1 MRNRSGQSPSAFLL
15 GILLVLFFASIS
27 ILGPVYAATTDTVSF
42 QSKLTNADGTNISNG
57 TYNFRFRMYS
67 VSSGGSVLWSEDRS
81 LSVNAGV
88 VSVDLGAS
96 QSFPSDLFDNA
107 NLYLQICFDANGT
120 DSDSSDANCGTG
132 SHRYEEVFSTRKAI
146 TAVPVALRAKYL
158 TDSAGNS
165 YGVNS
170 FFRQG
175 GNSFGATGVLGTLD
189 ANNLEFVTNNSLQM
203 QLLSTG
209 GVDIASYLAIGNGA
223 SVTSNKVINLYE
235 QINSN
240 SVSLIGQ
247 EIYTFNSNTAGP
259 GTTGL
264 KVTADGATLT
274 GTNIAGDFVAWGY
287 SLDGETAYG
296 LRSVAYD
303 APTLYGISARVAG
316 SGNTGMARAGY
327 FQNTGVNLAAGSAY
341 GIEVSTISGSTSG
354 NVEGIMNYSKSTG
367 ANSYVYGID
376 NTAEATNSG
385 STVYGLLSYSST
397 TGSGSTLYGG
407 YIEASSQG
415 NLAES
420 EGLYVRS
427 VSSGDTSAM
436 AGVHI
441 DASVTGTD
449 TVFYGLLINTTNS
462 GTGNTEYGIWQDSQ
476 NATNV
481 YYGKNGFGINTPTE
495 LLTIADGNILL
506 NNGGVYSAF
515 GGFGRYQNLLLN
527 SEDFSTTWSVLTGSV
542 TTNTVTAP
550 NGELTADT
558 LNIDGSNSFVWQNY
572 AGTVSPATNFA
583 YSIWLRAASDT
594 TVTIMVRDDNSG
606 APGGMYS
613 KTVTVTQQWQRFTVA
628 GSISSSGGVGIGSYV
643 INPGGSPIAVY
654 AWGAQLEKA
663 TNPGVYVAT
672 NNSVNGPAAQV
683 GGLVANGQSLFT
695 GSVGIGT
702 YSPDR
707 RLEIVD
713 VNPQLRLTYTDA
725 SDYADIYTDSNG
737 YLYLDPSSGLN
748 QVFIGPSLTMGTTG
762 ATSFV
767 NHANG
772 SIQLQNVAMDGTSGT
787 KVAVEVVPVLMPDS
801 GNMNLVGLKVAPV
814 IMQSGTASGSYTAFL
829 VDVAETSVLG
839 TNNYLA
845 RIGAGGNYAFEI
857 TDGGVS
863 RINGGLGIR
872 ETGTSPTY
880 YTVFQGGD
888 QAGDIT
894 YTLPTA
900 SSNGVLTNTGGVLS
914 WAAGGGGGISQVGS
928 MTSSLVF
935 GDATADDDW
944 LGLGASAGRIEFDDL
959 AIDEVNILGA
969 RVGIGTSTPTDVLSL
984 VVNETDNAVWGGGM
998 SMFYDYAPT
1007 SAGTGYPIGILNSVS
1022 VGSGN
1027 INGMLGLIG
1036 IQNEVSNDGSGDID
1050 NLIGMITSAYNSGAN
1065 QVTSIIGASIS
1076 AGASAGA
1083 ATNLIGLNVSANDTI
1098 PGVTNIYGIYVAA
1111 YNDGIGDTQN
1121 RYTLYLAEDEDG
1133 STAVNDFG
1141 LYSADPNV
1149 VNYFAGNVGI
1159 GTASPTSFLL
1169 QVAGDIGPDADDTY
1183 DLGSSSLR
1191 FRDLYLGGNTLHIGS
1206 SLTDEGTISYNT
1218 TTNVLGISTDSTT
1231 NGDIAFFTN
1240 QLFLDKSSGNVGIGT
1255 TSPLSTLNIADNTGP
1270 VTLTSTLLGDPG
1282 TTGALGRYAFRAETT
1297 EAPSWT
1303 TAYNTPE
1310 STVSA
1315 FAYDYENGVLY
1326 AAAGGGNGVIY
1337 RCVVSSGCDISG
1349 DWAEVYDAASLW
1361 DQPAIV
1367 FDAATNTI
1375 FSTSD
1380 GVVSRCDTSTG
1391 CDAPGDWA
1399 NVFTSGDDDV
1409 LSLGVD
1415 TANSVLYVG
1424 SAWTQGIIYRC
1435 DIAATSCD
1443 ASGDFTTSFDT
1454 PDDGLT
1460 SMVYDA
1466 ANGTMYAGSEW
1477 GGEIYRCDTAT
1488 DCDTGTDWTVSGDLP
1503 GTGNLIHAL
1512 AIDTTNEI
1520 LYATSDDVIYRCPL
1534 SSGCDALTD
1543 WSVSYDTNLSGVY
1556 SLGYDAVHERMFA
1569 GTGNTGIV
1577 YQCATSTGCDSS
1589 SDWSVSYDSTQTSI
1603 LSIGVVNGVV
1613 YAGSGNGGF
1622 IYRFNDSTSP
1632 TYANY
1637 AAIEAYAVDTV
1648 TGSEDGRLSFKT
1660 MLGGTEYESLR
1671 VAGNASTF
1679 YSSLSLGTSSAGY
1692 DATFNASGVNRSLF
1706 WESSTGRLIGRDGS
1720 NPMVMFTTQPS
1731 TADGVFTSF
1740 NATGTSKVVQFG
1752 NAAMNI
1758 GGGGKFRLFNQPTW
1772 AVGEDPGAMSAVET
1786 LEMNSATGSIGIN
1799 PSGNASAPTTE
1810 NIRITSNVNVAADIT
1825 GLYVTG
1831 SNPGGTWKAAYFGG
1845 NVGINTTG
1853 PDAQLDVLGTSGQ
1866 QLRLSYA
1873 DGTAY
1878 TGFVVDSS
1886 GNLSIVNSG
1895 TYSNINSSLRISETL
1910 SIREGG
1916 TSPTY
1921 RTIFQGGDQAGDIT
1935 YTLPTASTNGFLQ
1948 NTGGVL
1954 SWAAGSSS
1962 VTVGSMTGGT
1972 LFADATADDDWLGLG
1987 ASAGRIAFDDQTT
2000 DYVNILDANVGIGI
2014 AAPTERLHIANNG
2027 DTYLNI
2033 NATNGS
2039 GQISGLKLQRGT
2051 WLTDT
2056 YTDYSLYVSNGD
2068 FMIDTLDDNVT
2079 TNVFHIDGAT
2089 GYTGIGMSTTANR
2102 LAVKGGRSVAAI
2114 GVSNLITADGTF
2126 ATSSGWTAGSGWS
2139 IGSGVATHATG
2150 NTATLSGTTGAT
2162 DDDLVYQVNF
2172 TVAVTTAGDGFTVS
2186 LGGNDAGTT
2195 ITTAGTKVLY
2205 IRPTN
2210 LTGTLVFTPGAAGT
2224 FVGTI
2229 DDVTVYAIDQS
2240 NADIL
2245 VQNSNGTTNP
2255 LELRAGGSGA
2265 LSTFIGTNA
2274 GRYNT
2279 TTGGGG
2285 NGLYNTFVGY
2295 NSGRFNATGNSNTT
2309 LGHYALSRNTTGYSN
2324 TAIGTW
2330 VLEYNISG
2338 YRNSAFG
2345 DGSLGLNTTG
2355 YENSGFGMY
2364 SLGENTTGSRNVALG
2379 YAALEENTT
2388 GHSNISVGSR
2398 SGRYLADGTTPN
2410 TNSIESIFIG
2420 TDTEALAASG
2430 TNEIVIGYGAEGL
2443 GSNSVVLGNDSII
2456 KTLLRGNVGIGA
2468 SSSNQLYV
2476 YDGQWSDVANPQVLI
2491 YGVDNE
2497 TQVKALSIVDEN
2509 DNEYFYVR
2517 STTDD
2522 LGETY
2527 FKGDVGIGVESPAY
2541 ALSVQAAAGQDAI
2554 NWRNPTYELGRL
2566 GYSTDN
2572 NSGWLGLYSNGSA
2585 KVEILANGESYFN
2598 GGDVGIG
2605 LDYANSRLH
2614 VKGASS
2620 LATVGVS
2627 NLITADGTFAS
2638 SSGWTEGTGWSI
2650 GTGVATHAT
2659 GNTGTLS
2666 GTSTAIDTSTV
2677 YQVNFTVSVTT
2688 AGDGIT
2694 VSLGG
2699 QESGDVITTSGS
2711 KTVYIVP
2718 SAGTGTLVFTP
2729 GPLGTFVGTIDDVT
2743 IYALTGSLAD
2753 AEFESSNGSGSNIEI
2768 RAGRSASNNTFIGT
2782 NAGNFSTINGGGTYN
2797 TYVGYGS
2804 GRYTVTGSR
2813 NTALGTWAFNQNTTG
2828 YRSTAIGYSALGE
2841 NTTGYRNTALGS
2853 NALELNTT
2861 GYDNAAVGTYALNVN
2876 TTGYENTSIGI
2887 YSLEANTTGN
2897 RNVAIGF
2904 ASLENNT
2911 TGYRNTAIGSRSGRY
2926 LADGVTSNTNS
2937 ISSIFIGSDTEALAA
2952 SGTNEIVIGY
2962 GAEGLGSNSVV
2973 LGNSSITKTLLRGNV
2988 GIGASSSN
2996 QLYVYNSQWADI
3008 ANPQVLIYG
3017 VDNETQ
3023 VKALSIVDENNNE
3036 YFYVRS
3042 SPDDKGETYF
3052 NGDVG
3057 IGVESP
3063 AYKLAVGGTLGILEG
3078 GTSPSFYTI
3087 FQGGD
3092 QSANLTYTLPT
3103 TSTNGV
3109 LTNNAGVLSWVAGG
3123 GGGIGQVGSM
3133 MSTPAF
3139 GDSTADDD
3147 WLGLGASAGRIAF
3160 DDQAIDYVNILDA
3173 NVGIG
3178 YATPTARLDIQ
3189 GTVTEASLGAEMI
3202 TATADR
3208 DFSSWT
3214 GNWSGTDWAPSG
3226 DGRARHLISVGFSHP
3241 FSLSN
3246 AALSAAPASG
3256 NVYKITFTVETSTV
3270 GSLLVSIGGANSG
3283 VLVGKQL
3290 NTETHTVVITA
3301 TGTGALTFTPNT
3313 GGWEGY
3319 LDDISVVQVT
3329 PANAVEILRN
3339 ADGTIGSELRAGGSA
3354 LYNTFV
3360 GNSSGQANTT
3370 GYNNAALGRQAL
3382 GHNVTGYRNSAVGY
3396 NALYENTIGHD
3407 NVAFGTFASRW
3418 NNIGNYNTSVGVYAL
3433 GSSTSG
3439 SYNTSIGYQSLY
3451 NVTSGNNNTAF
3462 GSSVGYSLSTGANN
3476 VLFGY
3481 QAGDNLT
3488 SGSNNIVIGYNV
3500 DAPSATA
3507 SNQLNIGNF
3516 IFGTGIDGTGTTV
3529 SNGKI
3534 GIGTNAPHVTFDV
3547 TGTGAFNALGVK
3559 YITGSIDPTAST
3571 TVTGT
3576 GTLFLSEVDPGDR
3589 IALDGTA
3596 TITGSIDPTASTAV
3610 TGVGTLFL
3618 TELKVGDQI
3627 TVNAETR
3634 TVIAIA
3640 SNTSLTVGVAF
3651 TDTANDTSIVRTS
3664 TEIRT
3669 VVSIASNTSLTVDR
3683 AYLDNS
3689 ADSQIT
3695 VYRDTFDVTGAAL
3708 FKGGALFTGLGTP
3721 DAPTVTP
3728 QGTTGAATWTYK
3740 ISVVNATGN
3749 ETVLSANGS
3758 TTSGNATLSGT
3769 NFNRITWSATP
3780 GAAAYRIYR
3789 VATGTSPNTTGYIGT
3804 VDAHSTLQFDD
3815 TGIGIMGG
3823 YSGSVFDETSNVG
3836 IGTLKTP
3843 PRDTLTVDG
3852 RINQTWHY
3860 MFEDFFG
3867 GRANQTANAV
3877 INAGNAMSFAII
3889 GTSGCTASYPSVA
3902 NGVYRMT
3909 SGATAALGCLL
3920 SQAGTAGLPNIKQ
3933 VDVSLAPVLEVVLNP
3948 GATSAKT
3955 MIVGFSNQTT
3965 ATVAEPTAGLYF
3977 YASTAGTPSDQWIA
3991 VARNASVS
3999 TTQATGVTT
4008 NTNTYQVLRIEAS
4021 ATHARYYIND
4031 VLVADLRTNIPA
4043 SGATLEFVVGHATT
4057 AAAAKTVDI
4066 DSIEFWQDD
4075 PVVSGMPGQLPAGFD
4090 GSNLLQNHMLYSDT
4104 TYAKGASE
4112 ETIPEGYVVSF
4123 TDSSE
4128 FDDNGKNRLVYNIEK
4143 SKAGDKTVLGIGS
4156 GLIDPNAPFEI
4167 GLNPYAVALYGPT
4180 YAWVEEGGETEIT
4193 LGQELRLS
4201 SKSEGVLSVEG
4212 GQIIARSLESV
4223 DWSVIEEVEGQSK
4236 RKLIKVFVM
4245 NGGSQNSSLV
4255 AGGVSDY
4262 FTAVDD
4268 SSIQTPYRIIANSL
4282 VATTAEV
4289 NVLKSRTLNVNDN
4302 FLVDDE
4308 GNVSTTGSLFAG
4320 AIETPVIKGVAG
4332 GLNIN
4337 IGEQETFTVSV
4348 GDTKAIEASVK
4359 GVKVNNLLVS
4369 EQQAGKVTLPAGR
4382 TTITVSSELVTAE
4395 SVVVVT
4401 PNIPVVTA
4409 VKTNNGYFVISIATA
4424 SSQDIELA
4432 WYVVNIDK

>member
-1 MRNRSGQSPSAFLL
+1 MRNRSGQSPSAFLRVTLFALLLTTFSFL
-15 GILLVLFFASIS
+15 GQVR
-27 ILGPVYAATTDTVSF
+27 AATTDTISF
-42 QSKLTNADGTNISNG
+42 QSKLTNTDGTNISNG

-67 VSSGGSVLWSEDRS
+67 VSSGGTSHWTEDRS
-81 LSVNAGV
+81 LVVNAGV
-88 VSVDLGAS
+88 VSVDLGAV
-96 QSFPSDLFDNA
+96 QSFPSDLFDYSD
-107 NLYLQICFDANGT
+107 LYLQVCFDANGT
-120 DSDSSDANCGTG
+120 DLDSSDANCGSG

-146 TAVPVALRAKYL
+146 TAVPVAFRAKYL
-158 TDSAGNS
+158 TDGAGNA
-165 YGVNS
+165 YGFND
-170 FFRQG
+170 FFIQG
-175 GNSFGATGVLGTLD
+175 GNAFGAVGVIGTTD
-189 ANNLEFVTNNSLQM
+189 NYGLEFRTNNSVVGSFDTSGTFEMAGLAKIGAVAIDDAPSNTYGPALWGGTFNNGLTIKRDLVDLSM
-203 QLLSTG
+203 QVVTGSLTELNINPSATPIADSVGSLTLVYSNAANSENLSSLYGVYGETIHSSSGTADYLYGGHFSASRDTSTG
-209 GVDIASYLAIGNGA
+209 GAV
-223 SVTSNKVINLYE
+223 
-235 QINSN
+235 
-240 SVSLIGQ
+240 
-247 EIYTFNSNTAGP
+247 
-259 GTTGL
+259 GTT
-264 KVTADGATLT
+264 
-274 GTNIAGDFVAWGY
+274 
-287 SLDGETAYG
+287 
-296 LRSVAYD
+296 
-303 APTLYGISARVAG
+303 YGISAYAADGDNIIAGSFVANRQLGATNVDTKGVSSFVSNQYAQSSGVDNTYGSYVSVSRQNATGGTVNTYGIYAELGGDNAG
-316 SGNTGMARAGY
+316 SGVHTTYGLYLENFGGGDTNYAIYTNGTTPSRFG
-327 FQNTGVNLAAGSAY
+327 GS
-341 GIEVSTISGSTSG
+341 ITT
-354 NVEGIMNYSKSTG
+354 EGI
-367 ANSYVYGID
+367 
-376 NTAEATNSG
+376 
-385 STVYGLLSYSST
+385 
-397 TGSGSTLYGG
+397 
-407 YIEASSQG
+407 
-415 NLAES
+415 
-420 EGLYVRS
+420 
-427 VSSGDTSAM
+427 
-436 AGVHI
+436 
-441 DASVTGTD
+441 
-449 TVFYGLLINTTNS
+449 
-462 GTGNTEYGIWQDSQ
+462 
-476 NATNV
+476 
-481 YYGKNGFGINTPTE
+481 
-495 LLTIADGNILL
+495 
-506 NNGGVYSAF
+506 
-515 GGFGRYQNLLLN
+515 
-527 SEDFSTTWSVLTGSV
+527 
-542 TTNTVTAP
+542 
-550 NGELTADT
+550 
-558 LNIDGSNSFVWQNY
+558 
-572 AGTVSPATNFA
+572 
-583 YSIWLRAASDT
+583 
-594 TVTIMVRDDNSG
+594 
-606 APGGMYS
+606 
-613 KTVTVTQQWQRFTVA
+613 
-628 GSISSSGGVGIGSYV
+628 
-643 INPGGSPIAVY
+643 
-654 AWGAQLEKA
+654 
-663 TNPGVYVAT
+663 
-672 NNSVNGPAAQV
+672 
-683 GGLVANGQSLFT
+683 
-695 GSVGIGT
+695 
-702 YSPDR
+702 
-707 RLEIVD
+707 
-713 VNPQLRLTYTDA
+713 
-725 SDYADIYTDSNG
+725 
-737 YLYLDPSSGLN
+737 
-748 QVFIGPSLTMGTTG
+748 
-762 ATSFV
+762 
-767 NHANG
+767 
-772 SIQLQNVAMDGTSGT
+772 
-787 KVAVEVVPVLMPDS
+787 
-801 GNMNLVGLKVAPV
+801 
-814 IMQSGTASGSYTAFL
+814 
-829 VDVAETSVLG
+829 
-839 TNNYLA
+839 
-845 RIGAGGNYAFEI
+845 
-857 TDGGVS
+857 
-863 RINGGLGIR
+863 LGIK
-872 ETGTSPTY
+872 ETGTTPTY
-880 YTVFQGGD
+880 YTYFQGGD

-914 WAAGGGGGISQVGS
+914 WAAGGGGISQVGS
-928 MTSSLVF
+928 MTSSVVF
-935 GDATADDDW
+935 GDVTADDDW

-959 AIDEVNILGA
+959 TIDEINILGA
-969 RVGIGTSTPTDVLSL
+969 RVGIGTSTPTDALSL
-984 VVNETDNAVWGGGM
+984 VVNETDNAIWGGGV
-998 SMFYDYAPT
+998 SVFYDYAPAT
-1007 SAGTGYPIGILNSVS
+1007 AGTGYPIGIINSVS
-1022 VGSGN
+1022 VGVGN
-1027 INGMLGLIG
+1027 ANGMSGLIG

-1050 NLIGMITSAYNSGAN
+1050 NLIGMITSAYNSGSN
-1065 QVTSIIGASIS
+1065 QVTSIMGASIS
-1076 AGASAGA
+1076 AGASGGG

-1098 PGVTNIYGIYVAA
+1098 PGVTNLYGIYVGAF
-1111 YNDGIGDTQN
+1111 NDGIGDTQN

-1159 GTASPTSFLL
+1159 GTVSPTSFVL

-1255 TSPLSTLNIADNTGP
+1255 TAPLSTLNIADNTGP

-1303 TAYNTPE
+1303 TVYNTPE
-1310 STVSA
+1310 VTVSA
-1315 FAYDYENGVLY
+1315 FAYDYENGVMY

-1337 RCVVSSGCDISG
+1337 RCVVSSGCDVSG
-1349 DWAEVYDAASLW
+1349 DWTEVYDAASLW

-1367 FDAATNTI
+1367 FDAATNTV

-1466 ANGTMYAGSEW
+1466 TNGTMYAGSEW
-1477 GGEIYRCDTAT
+1477 GGEVYRCDTAT
-1488 DCDTGTDWTVSGDLP
+1488 DCDAGTDWTVSGDLP
-1503 GTGNLIHAL
+1503 GSGNLIHAL
-1512 AIDTTNEI
+1512 AIDTANDI
-1520 LYATSDDVIYRCPL
+1520 LYASSDDVIYRCPL

-1543 WSVSYDTNLSGVY
+1543 WSISYDTNLSGVY
-1556 SLGYDAVHERMFA
+1556 SLGYDTVHERMFA

-1622 IYRFNDSTSP
+1622 IYRFDDNTSP

-1671 VAGNASTF
+1671 VSGNASTF

-1706 WESSTGRLIGRDGS
+1706 WESSTGRLIGRDGT

-1810 NIRITSNVNVAADIT
+1810 NIRITTNVSVAADIT
-1825 GLYVTG
+1825 GLYITG
-1831 SNPGGTWKAAYFGG
+1831 SNPGGSWTAGYFGG
-1845 NVGINTTG
+1845 NVGIGATG
-1853 PDAQLDVLGTSGQ
+1853 VPNATLNVRGSANQVQFAVRNNGTQSANMVEFQ
-1866 QLRLSYA
+1866 NSS
-1873 DGTAY
+1873 GTAL
-1878 TGFVVDSS
+1878 TS
-1886 GNLSIVNSG
+1886 
-1895 TYSNINSSLRISETL
+1895 INSSGHLDLSGNAIPNAWNTVLKFNNDTLGATELAGGFTNGFIRSSTGRLLVNYITDNAANSLFGGGVNGDAYRRFTMGGDGKWSVGDGTGLQDTNLYRSAANQWTTDDSFRIKGTL
-1910 SIREGG
+1910 GVMEGTG
-1916 TSPTY
+1916 ATY
-1921 RTIFQGGDQAGDIT
+1921 YTIFQGGDQAGDIT
-1935 YTLPTASTNGFLQ
+1935 YTLPTASSNGFLQ
-1948 NTGGVL
+1948 NTGGLL

-2102 LAVKGGRSVAAI
+2102 LAVKGGQSVATI

-2139 IGSGVATHATG
+2139 IGSGVVTHTTG

-2195 ITTAGTKVLY
+2195 ITTAGAKVLY
-2205 IRPTN
+2205 IRPTD
-2210 LTGTLVFTPGAAGT
+2210 LTGTLVFTPGPAGT

-2229 DDVTVYAIDQS
+2229 DDVTVYAISQS
-2240 NADIL
+2240 NADVL

-2309 LGHYALSRNTTGYSN
+2309 LGHYALARNTTGYSN

-2330 VLEYNISG
+2330 AMEYNISG

-2345 DGSLGLNTTG
+2345 DGALGLNTTG

-2364 SLGENTTGSRNVALG
+2364 SLAENTTGNRNVALG

-2398 SGRYLADGTTPN
+2398 SGRYLADGSTPN

-2430 TNEIVIGYGAEGL
+2430 TNEIVIGYAAEGL

-2476 YDGQWSDVANPQVLI
+2476 YDGQWADTVNPQVLI

-2522 LGETY
+2522 RGETY
-2527 FKGDVGIGVESPAY
+2527 FLGDVGIGVESPAY

-2572 NSGWLGLYSNGSA
+2572 DSGWLGLYRNGSSE
-2585 KVEILANGESYFN
+2585 VEIKANGDSYFN

-2605 LDYANSRLH
+2605 LDYANTRLH
-2614 VKGASS
+2614 VKGSSS
-2620 LATVGVS
+2620 LASVGVT
-2627 NLITADGTFAS
+2627 NLVTADGTFAT
-2638 SSGWTEGTGWSI
+2638 SSGWTEGTGWTI
-2650 GTGVATHAT
+2650 GSGVATHAT
-2659 GNTGTLS
+2659 GNTGILS
-2666 GTSTAIDTSTV
+2666 GTTTATNTSTV
-2677 YQVNFTVSVTT
+2677 YQVNFTTTVTT
-2688 AGDGIT
+2688 AGDGLT

-2699 QESGDVITTSGS
+2699 QDAGETITTAGA
-2711 KTVYIVP
+2711 KTLYIVP
-2718 SAGTGTLVFTP
+2718 SAGTGTLEFKL
-2729 GPLGTFVGTIDDVT
+2729 GALGTFVGTIDDVT
-2743 IYALTGSLAD
+2743 VYALTGSTAD
-2753 AEFESSNGSGSNIEI
+2753 ATFESSNGTSSPIEL
-2768 RAGRSASNNTFIGT
+2768 RAGRSSSNNTFIGT
-2782 NAGNFSTINGGGTYN
+2782 NAGSFSTISGGGTYN
-2797 TYVGYGS
+2797 TFIGYDS
-2804 GRYTVTGSR
+2804 GRYTTTASR
-2813 NTALGTWAFNQNTTG
+2813 NTALGTWSFAQNTTG
-2828 YRSTAIGYSALGE
+2828 YRSTAIGYSALSE

-2876 TTGYENTSIGI
+2876 TTGYENASLGI

-2904 ASLENNT
+2904 AALENNT

-2973 LGNSSITKTLLRGNV
+2973 LGNDSITKTLLQGNV
-2988 GIGASSSN
+2988 GIGASSNN
-2996 QLYVYNSQWADI
+2996 QLYVYDSQWADI
-3008 ANPQVLIYG
+3008 TNPQVLIYG

-3023 VKALSIVDENNNE
+3023 VKALSIVDENDNE

-3078 GTSPSFYTI
+3078 GSTPSFYTI

-3109 LTNNAGVLSWVAGG
+3109 LTNTAGVLSWVAGG

-3133 MSTPAF
+3133 TGTPAF
-3139 GDSTADDD
+3139 GDATADDD

-3329 PANAVEILRN
+3329 PTNAVEILRN

-3382 GHNVTGYRNSAVGY
+3382 GHNIAGYRNSAVGY

-3529 SNGKI
+3529 SNGRI
-3534 GIGTNAPHVTFDV
+3534 GIGTTAPQTTFDV
-3547 TGTGAFNALGVK
+3547 AGSGAFSALGVK

-3627 TVNAETR
+3627 TVNSETR

-3640 SNTSLTVGVAF
+3640 SNTALTVGVAF

-3721 DAPTVTP
+3721 GAPTVTP

-3740 ISVVNATGN
+3740 ISAVNATGN
-3749 ETVLSANGS
+3749 ETVLSADGS

-3769 NFNRITWSATP
+3769 NFNRITWSETP

-3789 VATGTSPNTTGYIGT
+3789 VATGTSPNTSGYIGT

-3877 INAGNAMSFAII
+3877 INAGNAMSFARI

-4123 TDSSE
+4123 TDSTE

-4143 SKAGDKTVLGIGS
+4143 SKAGDSTVLGIGS

-4180 YAWVEEGGETEIT
+4180 YAWVEEGGETNIT

-4212 GQIIARSLESV
+4212 GQIIARSLEVV
-4223 DWSVIEEVEGQSK
+4223 DWNVIDGVEGQSK
-4236 RKLIKVFVM
+4236 RKLIKVFAM
-4245 NGGSQNSSLV
+4245 NGGSQNAALV
-4255 AGGVSDY
+4255 AGGVSNY

-4268 SSIQTPYRIIANSL
+4268 SSIQTPYRLIANSL

-4289 NVLKSRTLNVNDN
+4289 NVLKARTLNVNDN

-4308 GNVSTTGSLFAG
+4308 GNVSTSGELFAG

-4369 EQQAGKVTLPAGR
+4369 EQQAGKVTLPAGQ
-4382 TTITVSSELVTAE
+4382 TTTTVQSELVAPE

-4432 WYVVNIDK
+4432 WYVVNVDRGED

>member
-1 MRNRSGQSPSAFLL
+1 MRNRSGQSPSAFLRVTLFALLLTTFSFL
-15 GILLVLFFASIS
+15 GQVR
-27 ILGPVYAATTDTVSF
+27 AATTDTISF
-42 QSKLTNADGTNISNG
+42 QSKLTNTDGTNISNG

-67 VSSGGSVLWSEDRS
+67 VSSGGTSHWTEDRS
-81 LSVNAGV
+81 LVVNAGV
-88 VSVDLGAS
+88 VSVDLGAV
-96 QSFPSDLFDNA
+96 QSFPSDLFDYSD
-107 NLYLQICFDANGT
+107 LYLQVCFDANGT
-120 DSDSSDANCGTG
+120 DLDSSDANCGSG

-146 TAVPVALRAKYL
+146 TAVPVAFRAKYL
-158 TDSAGNS
+158 TDGAGNA
-165 YGVNS
+165 YGFND
-170 FFRQG
+170 FFIQG
-175 GNSFGATGVLGTLD
+175 GNAFGAVGVIGTTD
-189 ANNLEFVTNNSLQM
+189 NYGLEFRTNNSVVGSFDTSGTFEMAGLAKIGAVAIDDAPSNTYGPALWGGTFNNGLTIKRDLVDLSM
-203 QLLSTG
+203 QVVTGSLTELNINPSATPIADSVGSLTLVYSNAANSENLSSLYGVYGETIHSSSGTADYLYGGHFSASRDTSTG
-209 GVDIASYLAIGNGA
+209 GAV
-223 SVTSNKVINLYE
+223 
-235 QINSN
+235 
-240 SVSLIGQ
+240 
-247 EIYTFNSNTAGP
+247 
-259 GTTGL
+259 GTT
-264 KVTADGATLT
+264 
-274 GTNIAGDFVAWGY
+274 
-287 SLDGETAYG
+287 
-296 LRSVAYD
+296 
-303 APTLYGISARVAG
+303 YGISAYAADGDNIIAG
-316 SGNTGMARAGY
+316 SFVANRQLGATNVDTKGVSSFVSNQYAQSSGVDNT
-327 FQNTGVNLAAGSAY
+327 Y
-341 GIEVSTISGSTSG
+341 G
-354 NVEGIMNYSKSTG
+354 
-367 ANSYVYGID
+367 SYV
-376 NTAEATNSG
+376 
-385 STVYGLLSYSST
+385 
-397 TGSGSTLYGG
+397 
-407 YIEASSQG
+407 
-415 NLAES
+415 
-420 EGLYVRS
+420 S
-427 VSSGDTSAM
+427 VSR
-436 AGVHI
+436 
-441 DASVTGTD
+441 
-449 TVFYGLLINTTNS
+449 
-462 GTGNTEYGIWQDSQ
+462 Q
-476 NATNV
+476 NATGGTVNT
-481 YYGKNGFGINTPTE
+481 YGIYAE
-495 LLTIADGNILL
+495 L
-506 NNGGVYSAF
+506 GGDNAGAGTHTTYGLYLENF
-515 GGFGRYQNLLLN
+515 GGG
-527 SEDFSTTWSVLTGSV
+527 
-542 TTNTVTAP
+542 
-550 NGELTADT
+550 DT
-558 LNIDGSNSFVWQNY
+558 NY
-572 AGTVSPATNFA
+572 AIYTNGTTPS
-583 YSIWLRAASDT
+583 
-594 TVTIMVRDDNSG
+594 
-606 APGGMYS
+606 
-613 KTVTVTQQWQRFTVA
+613 RFG
-628 GSISSSGGVGIGSYV
+628 GSITTEGI
-643 INPGGSPIAVY
+643 
-654 AWGAQLEKA
+654 
-663 TNPGVYVAT
+663 
-672 NNSVNGPAAQV
+672 
-683 GGLVANGQSLFT
+683 
-695 GSVGIGT
+695 
-702 YSPDR
+702 
-707 RLEIVD
+707 
-713 VNPQLRLTYTDA
+713 
-725 SDYADIYTDSNG
+725 
-737 YLYLDPSSGLN
+737 
-748 QVFIGPSLTMGTTG
+748 
-762 ATSFV
+762 
-767 NHANG
+767 
-772 SIQLQNVAMDGTSGT
+772 
-787 KVAVEVVPVLMPDS
+787 
-801 GNMNLVGLKVAPV
+801 
-814 IMQSGTASGSYTAFL
+814 
-829 VDVAETSVLG
+829 
-839 TNNYLA
+839 
-845 RIGAGGNYAFEI
+845 
-857 TDGGVS
+857 
-863 RINGGLGIR
+863 LGIK
-872 ETGTSPTY
+872 ETGTTPTY
-880 YTVFQGGD
+880 YTYFQGGD

-914 WAAGGGGGISQVGS
+914 WAAGGGGISQVGS
-928 MTSSLVF
+928 MTSSVVF
-935 GDATADDDW
+935 GDATADDEW
-944 LGLGASAGRIEFDDL
+944 LGLGPTSGRIEFDDVSG
-959 AIDEVNILGA
+959 DEVNILNA
-969 RVGIGTSTPTDVLSL
+969 RVGIGTSTPTDALSL
-984 VVNETDNAVWGGGM
+984 VVNETNNAIWAGGL
-998 SMFYDYAPT
+998 SIAYDYAPA
-1007 SAGTGYPIGILNSVS
+1007 SDGTGAPIGFYNSMY
-1022 VGSGN
+1022 VGN
-1027 INGMLGLIG
+1027 ANTFDMNYLTG
-1036 IQNEVSNDGSGDID
+1036 IQSETSNDGTGDI
-1050 NLIGMITSAYNSGAN
+1050 LELSGMYLSAYNSGAN
-1065 QVTSIIGASIS
+1065 TVQNVIGASIN
-1076 AGASAGA
+1076 AGANSGTVSA
-1083 ATNLIGLNVSANDTI
+1083 IYGLMVNANDTI
-1098 PGVTNIYGIYVAA
+1098 PGVTNLYGIYVGAF
-1111 YNDGIGDTQN
+1111 NDGIGDTQN

-1159 GTASPTSFLL
+1159 GTVSPTSFVL

-1255 TSPLSTLNIADNTGP
+1255 TAPLSTLNIADNTGP

-1303 TAYNTPE
+1303 TVYNTPE
-1310 STVSA
+1310 VTVSA
-1315 FAYDYENGVLY
+1315 FAYDYENGVMY

-1337 RCVVSSGCDISG
+1337 RCVVSSGCDVSG
-1349 DWAEVYDAASLW
+1349 DWTEVYDAASLW

-1367 FDAATNTI
+1367 FDAATNTV

-1443 ASGDFTTSFDT
+1443 TSGDFTTSFDT

-1466 ANGTMYAGSEW
+1466 TNGTMYAGSEW
-1477 GGEIYRCDTAT
+1477 GGEVYRCDTAT
-1488 DCDTGTDWTVSGDLP
+1488 DCDAGTDWTVSGDLP
-1503 GTGNLIHAL
+1503 GSGNLIHAL
-1512 AIDTTNEI
+1512 AIDTANDV
-1520 LYATSDDVIYRCPL
+1520 LYASSDDVIYRCPL

-1543 WSVSYDTNLSGVY
+1543 WSISYDTNLSGVY
-1556 SLGYDAVHERMFA
+1556 SLGYDTVHERMFA

-1622 IYRFNDSTSP
+1622 IYRFDDNTSP

-1706 WESSTGRLIGRDGS
+1706 WEASTGRLIGRDGS

-1810 NIRITSNVNVAADIT
+1810 NIRITTNVSAAADIT
-1825 GLYVTG
+1825 GLYITG
-1831 SNPGGTWKAAYFGG
+1831 SNPGGSWTAGYFGG
-1845 NVGINTTG
+1845 NVGIGATG
-1853 PDAQLDVLGTSGQ
+1853 VPNATLNVRGSANQVQFAVRNNGTQSANMVEFQ
-1866 QLRLSYA
+1866 NSS
-1873 DGTAY
+1873 GTAL
-1878 TGFVVDSS
+1878 TS
-1886 GNLSIVNSG
+1886 
-1895 TYSNINSSLRISETL
+1895 INSSGHLDLSGNAIPNAWNTVLKFNDDTLGATELAGGFTNGFIRSSTGRLLVNYITDNAANSLFGGGVNGDAYRRFTMGGDGKWSVGDGTGLQDTNLYRSAANQWTTDDSFRIKGTL
-1910 SIREGG
+1910 GVMEGTG
-1916 TSPTY
+1916 ATY
-1921 RTIFQGGDQAGDIT
+1921 YTVFQGGDQAGDIT
-1935 YTLPTASTNGFLQ
+1935 YTLPTASSNGFLQ

-1987 ASAGRIAFDDQTT
+1987 ASAGRITFDDQTT

-2102 LAVKGGRSVAAI
+2102 LAVKGGQSVATI
-2114 GVSNLITADGTF
+2114 GVSNLISADGTF

-2139 IGSGVATHATG
+2139 IGSGVVTHATG

-2186 LGGNDAGTT
+2186 LGGNSAGTT
-2195 ITTAGTKVLY
+2195 ITTAGAKVLY
-2205 IRPTN
+2205 IRPTD
-2210 LTGTLVFTPGAAGT
+2210 LTGTLVFTPGPAGT

-2229 DDVTVYAIDQS
+2229 DDVTVYAISQS
-2240 NADIL
+2240 NADVL

-2309 LGHYALSRNTTGYSN
+2309 LGHYALARNTTGYSN
-2324 TAIGTW
+2324 TAVGTW
-2330 VLEYNISG
+2330 AMEYNISG

-2364 SLGENTTGSRNVALG
+2364 SLAENTTGNRNVALG

-2398 SGRYLADGTTPN
+2398 SGRYLADGSTPN

-2430 TNEIVIGYGAEGL
+2430 TNEIVIGYAAEGL

-2522 LGETY
+2522 VGETY
-2527 FKGDVGIGVESPAY
+2527 FKGYVGIGVEAPDY
-2541 ALSVQAAAGQDAI
+2541 ALSVQAATGQDAI
-2554 NWRNPTYELGRL
+2554 NWRNSTYELGRL

-2572 NSGWLGLYSNGSA
+2572 DSGWLALYRNGSSE
-2585 KVEILANGESYFN
+2585 VELRANGDSYFN

-2605 LDYANSRLH
+2605 LDYANTRLH
-2614 VKGASS
+2614 VKGSSS
-2620 LATVGVS
+2620 LASVGVS
-2627 NLITADGTFAS
+2627 NLVTADGTFAT
-2638 SSGWTEGTGWSI
+2638 SSGWTEGTGWTI
-2650 GTGVATHAT
+2650 GSGVATHAT
-2659 GNTGTLS
+2659 GNTGILS
-2666 GTSTAIDTSTV
+2666 GTTTATNTSTV
-2677 YQVNFTVSVTT
+2677 YQVSFTTTVTT
-2688 AGDGIT
+2688 AGDGLT

-2699 QESGDVITTSGS
+2699 QDAGETITTAGA
-2711 KTVYIVP
+2711 KTLYIVP
-2718 SAGTGTLVFTP
+2718 SAGTGTLEFKL
-2729 GPLGTFVGTIDDVT
+2729 GALGTFVGTIDDVT
-2743 IYALTGSLAD
+2743 VYALTGSTAD
-2753 AEFESSNGSGSNIEI
+2753 ATFESSNGTSSPIEL
-2768 RAGRSASNNTFIGT
+2768 RAGRSSSNNTFIGT
-2782 NAGNFSTINGGGTYN
+2782 NAGSFSTISGGGTYN
-2797 TYVGYGS
+2797 TFIGYDS
-2804 GRYTVTGSR
+2804 GRYTTTASR
-2813 NTALGTWAFNQNTTG
+2813 NTALGTWSFAQNTTG
-2828 YRSTAIGYSALGE
+2828 YRSTAIGYSALSE

-2876 TTGYENTSIGI
+2876 TTGYENASLGI

-2904 ASLENNT
+2904 AALENNT

-2973 LGNSSITKTLLRGNV
+2973 LGNDSITKTLLQGNV
-2988 GIGASSSN
+2988 GIGASSNN
-2996 QLYVYNSQWADI
+2996 QLYVYDSQWADI
-3008 ANPQVLIYG
+3008 TNPQVLIYG

-3023 VKALSIVDENNNE
+3023 VKALSIVDENDNE

-3078 GTSPSFYTI
+3078 GSTPSFYTI

-3109 LTNNAGVLSWVAGG
+3109 LTNTAGVLSWVAGG

-3133 MSTPAF
+3133 TGTPAF
-3139 GDSTADDD
+3139 GDATADDD

-3160 DDQAIDYVNILDA
+3160 DDQTVDVINFMDTY
-3173 NVGIG
+3173 VGINNSSPS
-3178 YATPTARLDIQ
+3178 ALLD
-3189 GTVTEASLGAEMI
+3189 VKSLADASISSEQI
-3202 TATADR
+3202 TAAADR
-3208 DFSSWT
+3208 DFSSAT
-3214 GNWSGTDWAPSG
+3214 GNWTGTNWSISGGVATHTSG
-3226 DGRARHLISVGFSHP
+3226 ANTYTL
-3241 FSLSN
+3241 
-3246 AALSAAPASG
+3246 ASG
-3256 NVYKITFTVETSTV
+3256 AISPTIVAGSYYQIQVTVTTTTAGNLYLLLGGSNNATFGTTV
-3270 GSLLVSIGGANSG
+3270 GTVTESYVAYAGSGNTNLAFTPDASWQGSIDNVSIRLVTKSSGAFAITNSD
-3283 VLVGKQL
+3283 
-3290 NTETHTVVITA
+3290 
-3301 TGTGALTFTPNT
+3301 GTT
-3313 GGWEGY
+3313 GGFEIRGGGLGY
-3319 LDDISVVQVT
+3319 AQ
-3329 PANAVEILRN
+3329 
-3339 ADGTIGSELRAGGSA
+3339 
-3354 LYNTFV
+3354 NTFV
-3360 GNSSGQANTT
+3360 GWQTGQYTTGNLNVGMGVFAFSNNTLGTNNVAIGAYAMQNATEGDYNVGIGRFALRSNTT
-3370 GYNNAALGRQAL
+3370 GDSNVGIGMNALFSNKNGI
-3382 GHNVTGYRNSAVGY
+3382 GNVAVGQD
-3396 NALYENTIGHD
+3396 AG
-3407 NVAFGTFASRW
+3407 
-3418 NNIGNYNTSVGVYAL
+3418 
-3433 GSSTSG
+3433 GSIVSG
-3439 SYNTSIGYQSLY
+3439 SYNTTIGWS
-3451 NVTSGNNNTAF
+3451 
-3462 GSSVGYSLSTGANN
+3462 
-3476 VLFGY
+3476 
-3481 QAGDNLT
+3481 AGDNIT
-3488 SGSNNIVIGYNV
+3488 TGSNNIVIGYDI

-3534 GIGTNAPHVTFDV
+3534 GIGTSSPHVTFDV
-3547 TGTGAFNALGVK
+3547 AGTGAFYASGVK

-3589 IALDGTA
+3589 IVLDGTA
-3596 TITGSIDPTASTAV
+3596 TITGSIDPTASTTV

-3627 TVNAETR
+3627 TVNSETR

-3640 SNTSLTVGVAF
+3640 SNTALTVGVAF

-3669 VVSIASNTSLTVDR
+3669 VVSIASNTSLTVER
-3683 AYLDNS
+3683 AFLDNS

-3721 DAPTVTP
+3721 GAPTVTP

-3740 ISVVNATGN
+3740 ISAVNATGN

-3758 TTSGNATLSGT
+3758 TATGNATLSGT
-3769 NFNRITWSATP
+3769 NFNRITWSETP

-3804 VDAHSTLQFDD
+3804 VDANSTLQFDD

-3877 INAGNAMSFAII
+3877 INAGTAMSFAII

-3965 ATVAEPTAGLYF
+3965 ATVAEPTSGLYF
-3977 YASTAGTPSDQWIA
+3977 YATTATGDQW
-3991 VARNASVS
+3991 VATARASSVS
-3999 TTQATGVTT
+3999 TTQPTGVTT

-4112 ETIPEGYVVSF
+4112 EAIPEGYVVSF

-4143 SKAGDKTVLGIGS
+4143 SKVGDKTVLGIGS
-4156 GLIDPNAPFEI
+4156 GLLDPNSPFEI

-4180 YAWVEEGGETEIT
+4180 YAWVEEGGETNIT
-4193 LGQELRLS
+4193 LGQELKLS

-4212 GQIIARSLESV
+4212 GQIIARSLEVV
-4223 DWSVIEEVEGQSK
+4223 DWNVIEGVEGQSK
-4236 RKLIKVFVM
+4236 RKLIKVFVK

-4255 AGGVSDY
+4255 AGGVSNY

-4268 SSIQTPYRIIANSL
+4268 SSIQTPYRVIANSL

-4289 NVLKSRTLNVNDN
+4289 NVLKARTLNVNDN

-4308 GNVSTTGSLFAG
+4308 GNVSTSGELFAG

-4332 GLNIN
+4332 GLNVN
-4337 IGEQETFTVSV
+4337 VGVQETFTVSV

-4359 GVKVNNLLVS
+4359 GVKVNNLVVS
-4369 EQQAGKVTLPAGR
+4369 EQQAGKVTLPAGQ
-4382 TTITVSSELVTAE
+4382 TTITVQSELVAPE
-4395 SVVVVT
+4395 SVVIVT
-4401 PNIPVVTA
+4401 PNVPVVTA
-4409 VKTNNGYFVISIATA
+4409 VRANNGYFVISIATA

-4432 WYVVNIDK
+4432 WYVVNVDRGED

>member
-1 MRNRSGQSPSAFLL
+1 MRNRSGQSPSAFLRVMLFALLLTTFSFL
-15 GILLVLFFASIS
+15 GQVR
-27 ILGPVYAATTDTVSF
+27 AATTDTISF
-42 QSKLTNADGTNISNG
+42 QSKLTNTDGTNISNG

-67 VSSGGSVLWSEDRS
+67 VSSGGTAHWTEDRS
-81 LSVNAGV
+81 LVVNVGV
-88 VSVDLGAS
+88 VSVDLGTV
-96 QSFPSDLFDNA
+96 QSFPSDLFDYSD
-107 NLYLQICFDANGT
+107 LYLQVCFDANGT
-120 DSDSSDANCGTG
+120 DLDSSDANCGSG

-146 TAVPVALRAKYL
+146 TAVPLAFRAKYL
-158 TDSAGNS
+158 TDGAGNA
-165 YGVNS
+165 YGFND
-170 FFRQG
+170 FFIQG
-175 GNSFGATGVLGTLD
+175 GNAFGAVGVIGTTD
-189 ANNLEFVTNNSLQM
+189 NFGLEFRTNNSVVGTFDTAGTFEMAGLAKIGAVAIDDAPSNTYGPALWGGTFNNGLTIKRDLVDLSM
-203 QLLSTG
+203 NVVTGSLIELNINPSTAPVADSIGSLTLVYSNTANSENLPSLYGVYGEAIHSGSGTADYLYGGYFSASRDTSTG
-209 GVDIASYLAIGNGA
+209 GAV
-223 SVTSNKVINLYE
+223 
-235 QINSN
+235 
-240 SVSLIGQ
+240 
-247 EIYTFNSNTAGP
+247 
-259 GTTGL
+259 GTT
-264 KVTADGATLT
+264 
-274 GTNIAGDFVAWGY
+274 
-287 SLDGETAYG
+287 
-296 LRSVAYD
+296 
-303 APTLYGISARVAG
+303 YGISAYAADGDNIIAG
-316 SGNTGMARAGY
+316 SFVANRQLGAASVDTKGISSFVSNQYAQSSGVDNT
-327 FQNTGVNLAAGSAY
+327 Y
-341 GIEVSTISGSTSG
+341 G
-354 NVEGIMNYSKSTG
+354 
-367 ANSYVYGID
+367 SYV
-376 NTAEATNSG
+376 
-385 STVYGLLSYSST
+385 
-397 TGSGSTLYGG
+397 
-407 YIEASSQG
+407 
-415 NLAES
+415 
-420 EGLYVRS
+420 S
-427 VSSGDTSAM
+427 VSR
-436 AGVHI
+436 
-441 DASVTGTD
+441 
-449 TVFYGLLINTTNS
+449 
-462 GTGNTEYGIWQDSQ
+462 Q
-476 NATNV
+476 NATGGTVNT
-481 YYGKNGFGINTPTE
+481 YGIYAE
-495 LLTIADGNILL
+495 L
-506 NNGGVYSAF
+506 GGDNAGAGTHTTYGLYLENF
-515 GGFGRYQNLLLN
+515 GGGDTNYAIYTNGTTPSRFGGN
-527 SEDFSTTWSVLTGSV
+527 V
-542 TTNTVTAP
+542 TT
-550 NGELTADT
+550 E
-558 LNIDGSNSFVWQNY
+558 
-572 AGTVSPATNFA
+572 
-583 YSIWLRAASDT
+583 
-594 TVTIMVRDDNSG
+594 
-606 APGGMYS
+606 
-613 KTVTVTQQWQRFTVA
+613 
-628 GSISSSGGVGIGSYV
+628 GI
-643 INPGGSPIAVY
+643 
-654 AWGAQLEKA
+654 
-663 TNPGVYVAT
+663 
-672 NNSVNGPAAQV
+672 
-683 GGLVANGQSLFT
+683 
-695 GSVGIGT
+695 
-702 YSPDR
+702 
-707 RLEIVD
+707 
-713 VNPQLRLTYTDA
+713 
-725 SDYADIYTDSNG
+725 
-737 YLYLDPSSGLN
+737 
-748 QVFIGPSLTMGTTG
+748 
-762 ATSFV
+762 
-767 NHANG
+767 
-772 SIQLQNVAMDGTSGT
+772 
-787 KVAVEVVPVLMPDS
+787 
-801 GNMNLVGLKVAPV
+801 
-814 IMQSGTASGSYTAFL
+814 
-829 VDVAETSVLG
+829 
-839 TNNYLA
+839 
-845 RIGAGGNYAFEI
+845 
-857 TDGGVS
+857 
-863 RINGGLGIR
+863 LGIK
-872 ETGTSPTY
+872 ETGTTPTF
-880 YTVFQGGD
+880 YTYFQGGD

-914 WAAGGGGGISQVGS
+914 WAAGGGGGPW
-928 MTSSLVF
+928 T
-935 GDATADDDW
+935 
-944 LGLGASAGRIEFDDL
+944 
-959 AIDEVNILGA
+959 
-969 RVGIGTSTPTDVLSL
+969 
-984 VVNETDNAVWGGGM
+984 
-998 SMFYDYAPT
+998 
-1007 SAGTGYPIGILNSVS
+1007 
-1022 VGSGN
+1022 
-1027 INGMLGLIG
+1027 
-1036 IQNEVSNDGSGDID
+1036 DGSGITYLTDTAEDLAVGGTTLAASIFGID
-1050 NLIGMITSAYNSGAN
+1050 ESTGTFYFGSDNSANPTLTFEATDADTGDFGFNTSDQFYITGADLDVSGHLAIGANALVNNGALLSAASFRNIISIQEEVTNLTGYDLFEGLTTFVKINPTGTVNANVYATDVRVETDENNNSNIGYIGGNYTSAAHKGTGTVTSLEGLNIESTVVSGAGS
-1065 QVTSIIGASIS
+1065 VATTYGLKVYATSGATTYGIHNRAYKNSSEMAAVAGYGYGEYIES
-1076 AGASAGA
+1076 GNDLAVSSGTDYTYGSYLSVGRVNATGGTINTYGQYIVMGSLDNAGAGTHNAY
-1083 ATNLIGLNVSANDTI
+1083 GL
-1098 PGVTNIYGIYVAA
+1098 YVAPF
-1111 YNDGIGDTQN
+1111 IGSADN
-1121 RYTLYLAEDEDG
+1121 NYAI
-1133 STAVNDFG
+1133 
-1141 LYSADPNV
+1141 YSAAAGDS
-1149 VNYFAGNVGI
+1149 YFAGNLGI
-1159 GTASPTSFLL
+1159 GDETPISLLTVGNGDLFQVNSFGEIVAIDGNSHNIYDDSGNLAFYSDSGTSYFNGAVSVFDGLSVGNEYFVVDDNGNITSIGGLSHSISDAAGDLAITADSSAYLILDSGYGMTKIVDAL
-1169 QVAGDIGPDADDTY
+1169 QVSGSITPDTDNVY
-1183 DLGSSSLR
+1183 DLGEDNGR

-1255 TSPLSTLNIADNTGP
+1255 TAPLSTLNIADNTGP

-1349 DWAEVYDAASLW
+1349 DWTEVYDAASLW

-1512 AIDTTNEI
+1512 AIDSTNNI

-1534 SSGCDALTD
+1534 SSGCDALAD
-1543 WSVSYDTNLSGVY
+1543 WSVSYDTNLAGVY

-1589 SDWSVSYDSTQTSI
+1589 ADWSVSYDSTQTAI

-1622 IYRFNDSTSP
+1622 IYRFDDNTSP

-1648 TGSEDGRLSFKT
+1648 TGSEDGRLSIKT

-1671 VAGNASTF
+1671 ITGNASTF
-1679 YSSLSLGTSSAGY
+1679 YTSLRLNTNLGIMEG
-1692 DATFNASGVNRSLF
+1692 
-1706 WESSTGRLIGRDGS
+1706 
-1720 NPMVMFTTQPS
+1720 
-1731 TADGVFTSF
+1731 
-1740 NATGTSKVVQFG
+1740 
-1752 NAAMNI
+1752 
-1758 GGGGKFRLFNQPTW
+1758 
-1772 AVGEDPGAMSAVET
+1772 
-1786 LEMNSATGSIGIN
+1786 TGS
-1799 PSGNASAPTTE
+1799 T
-1810 NIRITSNVNVAADIT
+1810 
-1825 GLYVTG
+1825 Y
-1831 SNPGGTWKAAYFGG
+1831 
-1845 NVGINTTG
+1845 
-1853 PDAQLDVLGTSGQ
+1853 
-1866 QLRLSYA
+1866 
-1873 DGTAY
+1873 Y
-1878 TGFVVDSS
+1878 T
-1886 GNLSIVNSG
+1886 
-1895 TYSNINSSLRISETL
+1895 Y
-1910 SIREGG
+1910 
-1916 TSPTY
+1916 
-1921 RTIFQGGDQAGDIT
+1921 FQGGDQSGDITYTLPTSSTNGVLTNTGGVLSWAAGGGGISQVGSMTSSTVFGDATADDNWLGLGASAGRIEFDDQTVDEVNVLGARFGIGTSTPLATLSVKGTDDGATLGSEAITVTADRDFSSNTGNWSGTNWSISSGRANHTSGSNNYTYSILSVVPGTIYQITATVSTSTGGTIAPSIGGVSGQAVGSSTGVFATYVWVLTASSTASLSFVPNSSWVGYIDNISVKVITQAAPVFSLENSSGVVFLETVNGGATNLFLGKDSGANNISTNNTAVGTSSLESNVSGTNNSALGYNVMKYNSTGSYNVGIGARVLETNLVGSFNAALGYRALGSNISGIENTAIGNNSLLNNISGSGNVGIGSKVLAYNSSGTNNVAIGYETLYSNLVGGSNNIGIGYRSGYSLSGLSSDNIAIGAEALFSAAAGVYSNIAIGRASLTLNSGNYNVALGENTLMALRSNPSGSITDIEDYSGTVAGTVKVTSIGHGLPPGNTNGLDITGTIYYDGTYDATYIDSDTFYINTSFVSGDTIDTITDYSGTEAGTVLVTTTGSNVNAGIDTVVLTGSTYYDGTYTGYYVSNSSFYVYATYTSDDSGGTFRAVEDMGTWSFSSVGEYNLALGYEAGSTLFAGRQNVFIGPYDATYASDQATNVSNSIAIGYGAYTTASNQTVIGNSLTTQTLIRRGTLGISETGATPTKYTFFQGGDQSVDIT

-1954 SWAAGSSS
+1954 SWAAGGGGISQ
-1962 VTVGSMTGGT
+1962 VGSMT
-1972 LFADATADDDWLGLG
+1972 
-1987 ASAGRIAFDDQTT
+1987 
-2000 DYVNILDANVGIGI
+2000 
-2014 AAPTERLHIANNG
+2014 
-2027 DTYLNI
+2027 
-2033 NATNGS
+2033 
-2039 GQISGLKLQRGT
+2039 
-2051 WLTDT
+2051 
-2056 YTDYSLYVSNGD
+2056 
-2068 FMIDTLDDNVT
+2068 
-2079 TNVFHIDGAT
+2079 
-2089 GYTGIGMSTTANR
+2089 
-2102 LAVKGGRSVAAI
+2102 
-2114 GVSNLITADGTF
+2114 
-2126 ATSSGWTAGSGWS
+2126 SS
-2139 IGSGVATHATG
+2139 
-2150 NTATLSGTTGAT
+2150 
-2162 DDDLVYQVNF
+2162 
-2172 TVAVTTAGDGFTVS
+2172 
-2186 LGGNDAGTT
+2186 
-2195 ITTAGTKVLY
+2195 
-2205 IRPTN
+2205 
-2210 LTGTLVFTPGAAGT
+2210 LVF
-2224 FVGTI
+2224 
-2229 DDVTVYAIDQS
+2229 
-2240 NADIL
+2240 
-2245 VQNSNGTTNP
+2245 
-2255 LELRAGGSGA
+2255 
-2265 LSTFIGTNA
+2265 
-2274 GRYNT
+2274 
-2279 TTGGGG
+2279 
-2285 NGLYNTFVGY
+2285 
-2295 NSGRFNATGNSNTT
+2295 
-2309 LGHYALSRNTTGYSN
+2309 
-2324 TAIGTW
+2324 
-2330 VLEYNISG
+2330 
-2338 YRNSAFG
+2338 G
-2345 DGSLGLNTTG
+2345 D
-2355 YENSGFGMY
+2355 
-2364 SLGENTTGSRNVALG
+2364 A
-2379 YAALEENTT
+2379 
-2388 GHSNISVGSR
+2388 
-2398 SGRYLADGTTPN
+2398 
-2410 TNSIESIFIG
+2410 
-2420 TDTEALAASG
+2420 
-2430 TNEIVIGYGAEGL
+2430 
-2443 GSNSVVLGNDSII
+2443 
-2456 KTLLRGNVGIGA
+2456 
-2468 SSSNQLYV
+2468 
-2476 YDGQWSDVANPQVLI
+2476 
-2491 YGVDNE
+2491 
-2497 TQVKALSIVDEN
+2497 
-2509 DNEYFYVR
+2509 
-2517 STTDD
+2517 
-2522 LGETY
+2522 
-2527 FKGDVGIGVESPAY
+2527 
-2541 ALSVQAAAGQDAI
+2541 
-2554 NWRNPTYELGRL
+2554 
-2566 GYSTDN
+2566 
-2572 NSGWLGLYSNGSA
+2572 
-2585 KVEILANGESYFN
+2585 
-2598 GGDVGIG
+2598 
-2605 LDYANSRLH
+2605 
-2614 VKGASS
+2614 
-2620 LATVGVS
+2620 
-2627 NLITADGTFAS
+2627 
-2638 SSGWTEGTGWSI
+2638 
-2650 GTGVATHAT
+2650 
-2659 GNTGTLS
+2659 
-2666 GTSTAIDTSTV
+2666 
-2677 YQVNFTVSVTT
+2677 
-2688 AGDGIT
+2688 
-2694 VSLGG
+2694 
-2699 QESGDVITTSGS
+2699 
-2711 KTVYIVP
+2711 
-2718 SAGTGTLVFTP
+2718 
-2729 GPLGTFVGTIDDVT
+2729 
-2743 IYALTGSLAD
+2743 
-2753 AEFESSNGSGSNIEI
+2753 
-2768 RAGRSASNNTFIGT
+2768 
-2782 NAGNFSTINGGGTYN
+2782 
-2797 TYVGYGS
+2797 
-2804 GRYTVTGSR
+2804 
-2813 NTALGTWAFNQNTTG
+2813 
-2828 YRSTAIGYSALGE
+2828 
-2841 NTTGYRNTALGS
+2841 
-2853 NALELNTT
+2853 
-2861 GYDNAAVGTYALNVN
+2861 
-2876 TTGYENTSIGI
+2876 
-2887 YSLEANTTGN
+2887 
-2897 RNVAIGF
+2897 
-2904 ASLENNT
+2904 
-2911 TGYRNTAIGSRSGRY
+2911 
-2926 LADGVTSNTNS
+2926 
-2937 ISSIFIGSDTEALAA
+2937 
-2952 SGTNEIVIGY
+2952 
-2962 GAEGLGSNSVV
+2962 
-2973 LGNSSITKTLLRGNV
+2973 
-2988 GIGASSSN
+2988 
-2996 QLYVYNSQWADI
+2996 
-3008 ANPQVLIYG
+3008 
-3017 VDNETQ
+3017 
-3023 VKALSIVDENNNE
+3023 
-3036 YFYVRS
+3036 
-3042 SPDDKGETYF
+3042 
-3052 NGDVG
+3052 
-3057 IGVESP
+3057 
-3063 AYKLAVGGTLGILEG
+3063 
-3078 GTSPSFYTI
+3078 
-3087 FQGGD
+3087 
-3092 QSANLTYTLPT
+3092 
-3103 TSTNGV
+3103 
-3109 LTNNAGVLSWVAGG
+3109 
-3123 GGGIGQVGSM
+3123 
-3133 MSTPAF
+3133 
-3139 GDSTADDD
+3139 TADDD

-3214 GNWSGTDWAPSG
+3214 GNWSGMDWAPSG

-3360 GNSSGQANTT
+3360 GNSSGQATTT

-3382 GHNVTGYRNSAVGY
+3382 GHNITGYRNSAVGY

-3507 SNQLNIGNF
+3507 SNRLNIGNF

-3721 DAPTVTP
+3721 DAPTITP

-3965 ATVAEPTAGLYF
+3965 ATVAEPTNGLYF
-3977 YASTAGTPSDQWIA
+3977 YATTATGDQW
-3991 VARNASVS
+3991 VATARASSVS
-3999 TTQATGVTT
+3999 TTQPTGVTT

-4123 TDSSE
+4123 TDSTE

-4143 SKAGDKTVLGIGS
+4143 SKAGDSTVLGIGS

-4201 SKSEGVLSVEG
+4201 SKSEGVLSIEG

-4223 DWSVIEEVEGQSK
+4223 DWSVIEEVEGKPK

-4255 AGGVSDY
+4255 AGRVSDY
-4262 FTAVDD
+4262 FTAVDA

-4382 TTITVSSELVTAE
+4382 TTITVRSELVTAE

-4409 VKTNNGYFVISIATA
+4409 VKTNSGYFVISIATA

-4432 WYVVNIDK
+4432 WYVVNIDR

>member
-1 MRNRSGQSPSAFLL
+1 MRNRSGQSPSAFLRVTLFALLLTTFSFL
-15 GILLVLFFASIS
+15 GQVR
-27 ILGPVYAATTDTVSF
+27 AATTDTISF
-42 QSKLTNADGTNISNG
+42 QSKLTSTDGTNISNG

-67 VSSGGSVLWSEDRS
+67 VSSGGTAHWTEDRS
-81 LSVNAGV
+81 LVVNAGV
-88 VSVDLGAS
+88 VSVDLGAV
-96 QSFPSDLFDNA
+96 QSFPSDLFDYSD
-107 NLYLQICFDANGT
+107 LYLQVCFDANGT
-120 DSDSSDANCGTG
+120 DLDSSDANCGSG

-158 TDSAGNS
+158 TDGAGNA
-165 YGVNS
+165 YGTND
-170 FFRQG
+170 FFIQG
-175 GNSFGATGVLGTLD
+175 GNAFGAVGVIGTTD
-189 ANNLEFVTNNSLQM
+189 NFGLEFRTNNSVVGSFDIAGTFEMAGLAKIGAVAVDDAPSNTYGPALWGGTFNNGLTIKRDLVDLSM
-203 QLLSTG
+203 NVVTGSLIELNIDPSTPPTADSIGALSLVHSNASNSEDFASLYGVYGEALHSGSGTADYLYGGYFSASRDTSTG
-209 GVDIASYLAIGNGA
+209 GAV
-223 SVTSNKVINLYE
+223 
-235 QINSN
+235 
-240 SVSLIGQ
+240 
-247 EIYTFNSNTAGP
+247 
-259 GTTGL
+259 GTT
-264 KVTADGATLT
+264 
-274 GTNIAGDFVAWGY
+274 
-287 SLDGETAYG
+287 
-296 LRSVAYD
+296 
-303 APTLYGISARVAG
+303 YGISAYAADGDNIIAGSFVANRQLGAINVDTKGISSFVSNQYAQSSGVDNTYGSYVSVSRQNATGGTVNTYGIYAELGGDNAG
-316 SGNTGMARAGY
+316 SGVHT
-327 FQNTGVNLAAGSAY
+327 TY
-341 GIEVSTISGSTSG
+341 GLYLENFGGGDTNYAIYTNGTTPSRFGG
-354 NVEGIMNYSKSTG
+354 NVTTEGI
-367 ANSYVYGID
+367 
-376 NTAEATNSG
+376 
-385 STVYGLLSYSST
+385 
-397 TGSGSTLYGG
+397 
-407 YIEASSQG
+407 
-415 NLAES
+415 
-420 EGLYVRS
+420 
-427 VSSGDTSAM
+427 
-436 AGVHI
+436 
-441 DASVTGTD
+441 
-449 TVFYGLLINTTNS
+449 
-462 GTGNTEYGIWQDSQ
+462 
-476 NATNV
+476 
-481 YYGKNGFGINTPTE
+481 
-495 LLTIADGNILL
+495 
-506 NNGGVYSAF
+506 
-515 GGFGRYQNLLLN
+515 
-527 SEDFSTTWSVLTGSV
+527 
-542 TTNTVTAP
+542 
-550 NGELTADT
+550 
-558 LNIDGSNSFVWQNY
+558 
-572 AGTVSPATNFA
+572 
-583 YSIWLRAASDT
+583 
-594 TVTIMVRDDNSG
+594 
-606 APGGMYS
+606 
-613 KTVTVTQQWQRFTVA
+613 
-628 GSISSSGGVGIGSYV
+628 
-643 INPGGSPIAVY
+643 
-654 AWGAQLEKA
+654 
-663 TNPGVYVAT
+663 
-672 NNSVNGPAAQV
+672 
-683 GGLVANGQSLFT
+683 
-695 GSVGIGT
+695 
-702 YSPDR
+702 
-707 RLEIVD
+707 
-713 VNPQLRLTYTDA
+713 
-725 SDYADIYTDSNG
+725 
-737 YLYLDPSSGLN
+737 
-748 QVFIGPSLTMGTTG
+748 
-762 ATSFV
+762 
-767 NHANG
+767 
-772 SIQLQNVAMDGTSGT
+772 
-787 KVAVEVVPVLMPDS
+787 
-801 GNMNLVGLKVAPV
+801 
-814 IMQSGTASGSYTAFL
+814 
-829 VDVAETSVLG
+829 
-839 TNNYLA
+839 
-845 RIGAGGNYAFEI
+845 
-857 TDGGVS
+857 
-863 RINGGLGIR
+863 LGIK
-872 ETGTSPTY
+872 ETGTTPTY
-880 YTVFQGGD
+880 YTYFQGGD

-1149 VNYFAGNVGI
+1149 VNYFAGNVGV
-1159 GTASPTSFLL
+1159 GTVSPTSFVL

-1218 TTNVLGISTDSTT
+1218 ITNVLGISTDSTT

-1415 TANSVLYVG
+1415 TANSILYVG

-1534 SSGCDALTD
+1534 SSGCDAFTD

-1589 SDWSVSYDSTQTSI
+1589 SDWSVSYDSTQNSI
-1603 LSIGVVNGVV
+1603 LSLGVVNGVV

-1679 YSSLSLGTSSAGY
+1679 YTSLSLGTSSAGY

-1987 ASAGRIAFDDQTT
+1987 ASAGRIEFDDQTVDEVNVLGARFGIGTSTPLATLSVKGT
-2000 DYVNILDANVGIGI
+2000 DDGATLGSEAITVTADRDFSSNTGNWSGTNWSISSGRANHTSGSNNYTYSSLSVVSGTTYQITATVSTSTGGTIAPSIGGVSGQTVGSSTGVFATYVWVLTASSTASLSFVPNSSWVGYIDNISVKVITQAAPVFSLENSSGVVFLETVNGGATNLFLGKDSGANNISTNNTAVGTSSLESNVSGTNNSALGYNVMKYNSTGSYNVGIGARVLETNLVGSFN
-2014 AAPTERLHIANNG
+2014 AALGYRAL
-2027 DTYLNI
+2027 
-2033 NATNGS
+2033 GS
-2039 GQISGLKLQRGT
+2039 NISG
-2051 WLTDT
+2051 
-2056 YTDYSLYVSNGD
+2056 
-2068 FMIDTLDDNVT
+2068 I
-2079 TNVFHIDGAT
+2079 
-2089 GYTGIGMSTTANR
+2089 
-2102 LAVKGGRSVAAI
+2102 
-2114 GVSNLITADGTF
+2114 
-2126 ATSSGWTAGSGWS
+2126 
-2139 IGSGVATHATG
+2139 
-2150 NTATLSGTTGAT
+2150 
-2162 DDDLVYQVNF
+2162 
-2172 TVAVTTAGDGFTVS
+2172 
-2186 LGGNDAGTT
+2186 
-2195 ITTAGTKVLY
+2195 
-2205 IRPTN
+2205 
-2210 LTGTLVFTPGAAGT
+2210 
-2224 FVGTI
+2224 
-2229 DDVTVYAIDQS
+2229 
-2240 NADIL
+2240 
-2245 VQNSNGTTNP
+2245 
-2255 LELRAGGSGA
+2255 E
-2265 LSTFIGTNA
+2265 
-2274 GRYNT
+2274 
-2279 TTGGGG
+2279 
-2285 NGLYNTFVGY
+2285 
-2295 NSGRFNATGNSNTT
+2295 
-2309 LGHYALSRNTTGYSN
+2309 N
-2324 TAIGTW
+2324 TAIGNNS
-2330 VLEYNISG
+2330 LLNNISG
-2338 YRNSAFG
+2338 S
-2345 DGSLGLNTTG
+2345 
-2355 YENSGFGMY
+2355 
-2364 SLGENTTGSRNVALG
+2364 
-2379 YAALEENTT
+2379 
-2388 GHSNISVGSR
+2388 
-2398 SGRYLADGTTPN
+2398 
-2410 TNSIESIFIG
+2410 
-2420 TDTEALAASG
+2420 
-2430 TNEIVIGYGAEGL
+2430 
-2443 GSNSVVLGNDSII
+2443 
-2456 KTLLRGNVGIGA
+2456 GNVGIGSKVLA
-2468 SSSNQLYV
+2468 YNSSGTNNVAIGYETLYSNLV
-2476 YDGQWSDVANPQVLI
+2476 GGSNNI
-2491 YGVDNE
+2491 
-2497 TQVKALSIVDEN
+2497 
-2509 DNEYFYVR
+2509 
-2517 STTDD
+2517 
-2522 LGETY
+2522 
-2527 FKGDVGIGVESPAY
+2527 GIGYRSGYSLSGLSSDNIAIGAE
-2541 ALSVQAAAGQDAI
+2541 ALFSAAAGVYSNIAI
-2554 NWRNPTYELGRL
+2554 GRASL
-2566 GYSTDN
+2566 MQ
-2572 NSGWLGLYSNGSA
+2572 NSGN
-2585 KVEILANGESYFN
+2585 
-2598 GGDVGIG
+2598 
-2605 LDYANSRLH
+2605 
-2614 VKGASS
+2614 
-2620 LATVGVS
+2620 
-2627 NLITADGTFAS
+2627 
-2638 SSGWTEGTGWSI
+2638 
-2650 GTGVATHAT
+2650 
-2659 GNTGTLS
+2659 
-2666 GTSTAIDTSTV
+2666 
-2677 YQVNFTVSVTT
+2677 
-2688 AGDGIT
+2688 
-2694 VSLGG
+2694 
-2699 QESGDVITTSGS
+2699 
-2711 KTVYIVP
+2711 
-2718 SAGTGTLVFTP
+2718 
-2729 GPLGTFVGTIDDVT
+2729 
-2743 IYALTGSLAD
+2743 
-2753 AEFESSNGSGSNIEI
+2753 
-2768 RAGRSASNNTFIGT
+2768 
-2782 NAGNFSTINGGGTYN
+2782 YN
-2797 TYVGYGS
+2797 V
-2804 GRYTVTGSR
+2804 
-2813 NTALGTWAFNQNTTG
+2813 
-2828 YRSTAIGYSALGE
+2828 ALGE
-2841 NTTGYRNTALGS
+2841 NTLMALRSNPSGSITDIEDYDGIVTGTVKVTSTGHGLPPG
-2853 NALELNTT
+2853 TT
-2861 GYDNAAVGTYALNVN
+2861 SGMDITGTIYYDGTYNATYIDSDTFYIN
-2876 TTGYENTSIGI
+2876 TPFASGDTIDTITD
-2887 YSLEANTTGN
+2887 YSGTEAGTVLVTTTGN
-2897 RNVAIGF
+2897 NVA
-2904 ASLENNT
+2904 
-2911 TGYRNTAIGSRSGRY
+2911 SGIDSVI
-2926 LADGVTSNTNS
+2926 L
-2937 ISSIFIGSDTEALAA
+2937 
-2952 SGTNEIVIGY
+2952 SGTNYYDGTYSGYYVSNNSFYVYVTYTSDDSGGEFRAIEDIGTWSFSSIGELNLALGNEAGATLLAGQQNVFIGAYDAVYAADQATIVSNSIAIGY
-2962 GAEGLGSNSVV
+2962 GAYTTASNQTVI
-2973 LGNSSITKTLLRGNV
+2973 GNSLTTQTLIR
-2988 GIGASSSN
+2988 
-2996 QLYVYNSQWADI
+2996 
-3008 ANPQVLIYG
+3008 
-3017 VDNETQ
+3017 
-3023 VKALSIVDENNNE
+3023 
-3036 YFYVRS
+3036 R
-3042 SPDDKGETYF
+3042 
-3052 NGDVG
+3052 
-3057 IGVESP
+3057 
-3063 AYKLAVGGTLGILEG
+3063 GTLGISETG
-3078 GTSPSFYTI
+3078 ATPTKYTF

-3092 QSANLTYTLPT
+3092 QSVDITYTLPT
-3103 TSTNGV
+3103 ASTNGF
-3109 LTNNAGVLSWVAGG
+3109 LQNTGGVLSWAAGG
-3123 GGGIGQVGSM
+3123 GGVGQVGSM
-3133 MSTPAF
+3133 TSSTVF
-3139 GDSTADDD
+3139 GDATADDD

-3178 YATPTARLDIQ
+3178 D
-3189 GTVTEASLGAEMI
+3189 ASPL
-3202 TATADR
+3202 
-3208 DFSSWT
+3208 
-3214 GNWSGTDWAPSG
+3214 
-3226 DGRARHLISVGFSHP
+3226 
-3241 FSLSN
+3241 
-3246 AALSAAPASG
+3246 ALL
-3256 NVYKITFTVETSTV
+3256 TV
-3270 GSLLVSIGGANSG
+3270 GSGDLFQIDSSGSIKAIDGVAHTIDSFLGSLRFTSNSDSIYIEDDLISDPNSVSLGSTSDPWGNI
-3283 VLVGKQL
+3283 
-3290 NTETHTVVITA
+3290 
-3301 TGTGALTFTPNT
+3301 
-3313 GGWEGY
+3313 Y
-3319 LDDISVVQVT
+3319 LH
-3329 PANAVEILRN
+3329 P
-3339 ADGTIGSELRAGGSA
+3339 
-3354 LYNTFV
+3354 
-3360 GNSSGQANTT
+3360 NSSIYMGVIGDQASFYYDEYLNQLEI
-3370 GYNNAALGRQAL
+3370 N
-3382 GHNVTGYRNSAVGY
+3382 
-3396 NALYENTIGHD
+3396 
-3407 NVAFGTFASRW
+3407 GTAGTNLRVFDDLF
-3418 NNIGNYNTSVGVYAL
+3418 V
-3433 GSSTSG
+3433 SSTSG
-3439 SYNTSIGYQSLY
+3439 
-3451 NVTSGNNNTAF
+3451 
-3462 GSSVGYSLSTGANN
+3462 
-3476 VLFGY
+3476 
-3481 QAGDNLT
+3481 
-3488 SGSNNIVIGYNV
+3488 
-3500 DAPSATA
+3500 
-3507 SNQLNIGNF
+3507 
-3516 IFGTGIDGTGTTV
+3516 
-3529 SNGKI
+3529 KI
-3534 GIGTNAPHVTFDV
+3534 GVGTSTPQTTLDV
-3547 TGTGAFNALGVK
+3547 VGTGAFSALGVK

-3669 VVSIASNTSLTVDR
+3669 VVSIASNTSLTVER
-3683 AYLDNS
+3683 AFLDNS

-3721 DAPTVTP
+3721 GAPTVTP

-3740 ISVVNATGN
+3740 ISAVNATGN

-3965 ATVAEPTAGLYF
+3965 ATVAEPTNGLYF
-3977 YASTAGTPSDQWIA
+3977 YATTATGDQW
-3991 VARNASVS
+3991 VATARASSVS
-3999 TTQATGVTT
+3999 TTQPTGVTT

-4201 SKSEGVLSVEG
+4201 SKSEGVLSIEG

-4223 DWSVIEEVEGQSK
+4223 DWSVIEEVEGQPK

-4255 AGGVSDY
+4255 AGGVGDY

-4382 TTITVSSELVTAE
+4382 TTITVRSELVTAE

-4409 VKTNNGYFVISIATA
+4409 VKTNSGYFVISIATA

-4432 WYVVNIDK
+4432 WYVVNIDR